1 MKLARKLVVAFILVV
16 CAVFAAYS
24 AFRVDREIRLFET
37 DMQRDAK
44 LLGRALGA
52 AVVQVWKA
60 DGEESA
66 LRLVEFA
73 DAQSKE
79 VTIRWVW
86 LDGGPPAHAPRLPL
100 ADLVRVAE
108 GHEVVHMDTLGAE
121 DGQLT
126 TYIPVAAPGAHKGAL
141 EIGET
146 LREERAY
153 VRSTLLNTL
162 MTTAVLVAMFGL
174 VAMLLGMWFVG
185 RPIHDLIDQARRV
198 GAGDLSKRIEVQQG
212 DEIGELAVEMNVMC
226 DRLAEA
232 HEKVAVATSAKI
244 AALEQL
250 RHAERLSTVGKLASG
265 IAHELGTPLNVI
277 SGRAK
282 MIAAGELTGDEIP
295 QSSRIIAE
303 QSERMARI
311 IRQLLDFARRR
322 HASKA
327 PRDLR
332 QTVRTTLALL
342 ETIAAKR
349 RVELVQAEGDEM
361 VVEVDEGQIQQ
372 ALTNLVVNGVQAMEK
387 GGKLTVAIER
397 ARVTPPADIG
407 GPEADYVRISV
418 RDEGAGIPADVLA
431 HVFEPFFTTKGV
443 GEGTGLG
450 LSVTYGIAHEH
461 GGWVDAE
468 SEPGKGSTFS
478 IYLPQQR
485 GTE

>member
-1 MKLARKLVVAFILVV
+1 MKLARKLVVAFLLVV
-16 CAVFAAYS
+16 FGVFAVYA
-24 AFRVDREIRLFET
+24 AIRVDREISLFET

-44 LLGRALGA
+44 LLGRALSA
-52 AVVQVWKA
+52 AMVEVWKA
-60 DGEESA
+60 DGEASA
-66 LRLVEFA
+66 LRIVEFA

-79 VTIRWVW
+79 VQIRWVW
-86 LDGGPPAHAPRLPL
+86 LDGAPVGDPAKLSPDDL
-100 ADLVRVAE
+100 AQVRA
-108 GHEVVHMDTLGAE
+108 GHEVVHKDPLSSDTGHLF
-121 DGQLT
+121 
-126 TYIPVAAPGAHKGAL
+126 TYVPVPAPGARRGAL
-141 EIGET
+141 EIGES

-153 VRSTLLNTL
+153 IRSTLLNTL
-162 MTTAVLVAMFGL
+162 LTTVVLIGTFGL
-174 VAMLLGMWFVG
+174 VATLLGMWFVG
-185 RPIHDLIDQARRV
+185 RPIHGLIDQARRI
-198 GAGDLSKRIEVQQG
+198 GAGDLSKRLDVRQG

-232 HEKVAVATSAKI
+232 HAKVDAATSAKI
-244 AALEQL
+244 AALDQL

-282 MIAAGELTGDEIP
+282 MIAAGELSGDEIP
-295 QSSRIIAE
+295 HSSRIIAE

-332 QTVRTTLALL
+332 QTCRTTIALL
-342 ETIAAKR
+342 STLADKR
-349 RVELVQAEGDEM
+349 RVDLVLEDSDEM

-372 ALTNLVVNGVQAMEK
+372 ALTNLVVNGIQAMDK
-387 GGKLTVAIER
+387 GGRLTVALDR
-397 ARVTPPADIG
+397 VRVTPPADIG
-407 GPEADYVRISV
+407 GAEGAFLRVAV
-418 RDEGAGIPADVLA
+418 HDEGVGIAPDVLE

-461 GGWVDAE
+461 GGWVDAA

-478 IYLPQQR
+478 IYLPER
-485 GTE
+485 GT